1 MSSAATIPS
10 GTSSDEHSPSGIAPV
25 SAWLRRFR
33 LRRAWLMRARGLA
46 RGGLALLAGVACL
59 LLLDAMEILSDPWRS
74 IFTIVIEVTALGV
87 ALAFGLIKPWMRAPM
102 TQVARDVE
110 ESYPALREQLLACV
124 ELSSVRDEDC
134 NFSEDFLA
142 VLQGRVARTL
152 RERSVR
158 DLLPWSMVR
167 GSCLAVLASWLA
179 LLGLCFIP
187 DLEMAQRLRRALIPF
202 SHIEQAPRI
211 VIEVIK
217 PARPSMVVPENQA
230 VEFEIQL
237 TGVDADRST
246 MEWRSTNGGPQSSDR
261 TERMSRIG
269 QYPARYACSLPI
281 ATDAIEYRFQV
292 GGHRTDWRTI
302 RPAPRPRIERFK
314 HRVHFPEYTGLPP
327 SELTSDR
334 GALTTLIGARVEVGI
349 EPSLPLESATAI
361 WERMDTGERESLPL
375 GYVDDRALW
384 GFDREC
390 DGDARYQLKLR
401 ARLPESDEVIENTF
415 SPTHE
420 WNVVSDHPPAVAWT
434 ATEKTLWDAPPQG
447 EKAWIIA
454 PSDLIPLTAHFA
466 DDLPGASIEVQ
477 IAVNRGSWIEADVD
491 VSIVD
496 DIGAR
501 SGRTVPDWLESNA
514 WVPLDGVEQSTRST
528 ANWVWDPMTSGASSG
543 DMIAV
548 RIAVRDSLKQ
558 VTYSPVLEFSLAS
571 AGFDRNRH
579 QALLARA
586 SLVPELERL
595 SSEIRVSKDKLLP
608 RLQLARSGNMP
619 ADDRSALAEELR
631 QAETQWS
638 DGARA
643 VRGLAARVV
652 QQLPRPLDQSET
664 EFVVRMISKIER
676 EYASLLEGAA
686 HAVTMEI
693 GQQPRLVERVYES
706 NDHAMLGVQEADDH
720 AQRLVDIYRQF
731 VGHEALT
738 ALTKD
743 LLYLKKHE
751 DEQVDRLHKMDF
763 AMLARSQKI
772 AIQYIDTIE
781 QLARKIEPAVSQHLQ
796 NASRTWYRNLDQ
808 MRLDLNHR
816 IHQEPTS
823 ENFAELANEA
833 KRFAET
839 LRQQHWAFNMD
850 GGLWWNITDLRR
862 DLIRRGSGTHLRMQQ
877 AVDHLERNQFEMVDP
892 KLDSDLLQQLR
903 ALAIHSAELR
913 VRAGASQM
921 ADRKELHQQR
931 IPVDS
936 HFASDMSLAIGAWE
950 SQFELWAASP
960 AVSRESKIQR
970 EIVVRV
976 IQAYRI
982 LEVAHE
988 MQDVRVAG
996 ETLMRDERYEWES
1009 LEGRLAHA
1017 RIWDSLLHRME
1028 MVHQTMKEIGFP
1040 IQTAETFRILTGNE
1054 TSNILRSKMD
1064 LRRKA
1069 SDDDLVS
1076 AAAELEVWVDTLRE
1090 AERLAQPVV
1099 EAARRYLAS
1108 LTPSLVELARRAAE
1122 ETRTLEEQS
1131 KTTMENTTSPKD
1143 MEQQWETTQRSIDRL
1158 QNALLENAMQQ
1169 DILDPGQLEI
1179 AKDSD
1184 RARQWLQTLR
1194 PPMQSATE
1202 SLLRAQKAAEDAAEM
1217 ATAISQA
1224 QQSQDQMASALETLE
1239 KHFSLLEQRAADP
1252 SSESNPQIQESRDR
1266 LHEQTQRDRQPLK
1279 SYDQADRL
1287 SEMARLDPEALLR
1300 ELEQELERNEPM
1312 QRELSQLSQHAAT
1325 DAVAQLKNAAN
1336 EERSIASSIEN
1347 ADVARRGAKEL
1358 QTQKLRYLADTTDRI
1373 AVSLLEKSSQ
1383 VVQRMNLPETR
1394 RSIHE
1399 VIEALRVSAQEAR
1412 NTNSLQPALELEDRW
1427 RSLLAANEAAQQKL
1441 DALKPNIQNKIE
1453 QAVSKNDQQREGQ
1466 LTEMR
1471 SWQSLMRDD
1480 ALQRAKDQ
1488 SRDLQQM
1495 SEGIRKHAE
1504 QKNQELQKTLQ
1515 DRQRVMDEFRLHPD
1529 RVGLRGEIVR
1539 QTIVAAQASAELE
1552 HSARLA
1558 DSAQDLAKESTDR
1571 ATAIANAPRANLD
1584 HPNPIASLAE
1594 EQLDAA
1600 AKELLGLQQ
1609 AMRNAT
1615 EALASLQEPAP
1626 TALALSQAVERQNR
1640 IGRTVDQIVDQ
1651 LARSARHEERLKN
1664 SEGSKTLEEQS
1675 QAIQDAGKQQ
1685 VAQAQRE
1692 LSQAAEKAQRSELEH
1707 AWRSRSAATPT
1718 SPPAQ
1723 SAGVAQQ
1730 QTDEAAQALSQLAQ
1744 SLEQSVAPKS
1754 DSGETASRGSP
1765 GKSQDSSS
1773 GLHTPKEMARML
1785 DLLDQ
1790 QLRAMASPAQARSS
1804 QADPAQ
1810 TPPAAPQSQPSK
1822 EPPSG
1827 RGSRSA
1833 AASQAKGD
1841 SRKDS
1846 GPSDGNGSAKA
1857 LRESADRIAAQLQRE
1872 RMTRDRQ
1879 QSESASASS
1888 NTSTTASTER
1898 PDDQGRSENPP
1909 VGDSRLPSLPT
1920 LSGQDWGRLRG
1931 QRAEEVTQ
1939 GRRDAVDPEY
1949 SDAIRAYFRA
1959 LGEQR

>member
-1 MSSAATIPS
+1 MAVPKTSRVGLMSSAATIRS
-10 GTSSDEHSPSGIAPV
+10 GTSSDQHPPSDMPLV
-25 SAWLRRFR
+25 SAWLRRFQV
-33 LRRAWLMRARGLA
+33 RRAWLMRARGLA

-59 LLLDAMEILSDPWRS
+59 LLLDAMEILPDPWHR

-87 ALAFGLIKPWMRAPM
+87 ALAFGLNKPWVRAPL

-124 ELSSVRDEDC
+124 ELSSVREGNR
-134 NFSEDFLA
+134 NFSGDFLA

-167 GSCLAVLASWLA
+167 GPCLAAIASWLA
-179 LLGLCFIP
+179 LLGLCFVP

-202 SHIEQAPRI
+202 SHIEQTTRI
-211 VIEVIK
+211 VIEVTK
-217 PARPSMVVPENQA
+217 PAGTSIVVPENQA

-237 TGVDADRST
+237 TGIDADWST
-246 MEWRSTNGGPQSSDR
+246 MEWRSTSSRPQSSDR

-269 QYPARYACSLPI
+269 QSPARYACSLPI
-281 ATDAIEYRFQV
+281 ATDPIEYRFQV

-302 RPAPRPRIERFK
+302 RPAPRPRVERFK
-314 HRVHFPEYTGLPP
+314 HRIHFPEYTGLPP
-327 SELTSDR
+327 AELTSDR
-334 GALTTLIGARVEVGI
+334 GALTTLKGARVEVGI

-375 GYVDDRALW
+375 GYVDDRAHW

-390 DGDARYQLKLR
+390 DADARYQLKLR
-401 ARLPESDEVIENTF
+401 ARLPDSDEVIENTF

-434 ATEKTLWDAPPQG
+434 ATEKTLWDARPQG

-454 PSDLIPLTAHFA
+454 PSELIPLTARFA
-466 DDLPGASIEVQ
+466 DDLPGASVKLQ
-477 IAVNRGSWIEADVD
+477 IAINRGSWIEADVD
-491 VSIVD
+491 LSLVD
-496 DIGAR
+496 DIDAR

-514 WVPLDGVEQSTRST
+514 WVPLDGVEQATGAT
-528 ANWVWDPMTSGASSG
+528 ASWVWDPMTSGASSG

-548 RIAVRDSLKQ
+548 RIEVRDSLEQ

-608 RLQLARSGNMP
+608 RLQIARTGNMP
-619 ADDRSALAEELR
+619 AEDRAALAEELR

-638 DGARA
+638 ACARA

-652 QQLPRPLDQSET
+652 EQLPRPLDQSET

-676 EYASLLEGAA
+676 EYASLLEVAA
-686 HAVTMEI
+686 HTVTLEI
-693 GQQPRLVERVYES
+693 GQQPKLVERVNES
-706 NDHAMLGVQEADDH
+706 IDHAILGIQEADGH
-720 AQRLVDIYRQF
+720 AQRLVEIYRQF

-751 DEQVDRLHKMDF
+751 DEQVERLQKMDF
-763 AMLARSQKI
+763 ATLARSQKI
-772 AIQYIDTIE
+772 AVQYVDTIE
-781 QLARKIEPAVSQHLQ
+781 QLARRIEPAVSQHLQ
-796 NASRTWYRNLDQ
+796 NAFRTWYRNLEQ

-833 KRFAET
+833 KRFAEN
-839 LRQQHWAFNMD
+839 LREQHWAFNMD
-850 GGLWWNITDLRR
+850 GGLWWNIADLRR
-862 DLIRRGSGTHLRMQQ
+862 DLIQRGSGIHIRMQQ

-903 ALAIHSAELR
+903 ALAIHSAALR
-913 VRAGASQM
+913 VRAAASQM
-921 ADRKELHQQR
+921 SDRKELHQQR

-988 MQDVRVAG
+988 IQDVRVTA
-996 ETLMRDERYEWES
+996 ETLMQHERYEWES
-1009 LEGRLAHA
+1009 LEGRMAHV
-1017 RIWDSLLHRME
+1017 RIWDSLPHRIDL
-1028 MVHQTMKEIGFP
+1028 VHIMIKEIGFP
-1040 IQTAETFRILTGNE
+1040 NQIAETFRILTGNE

-1069 SDDDLVS
+1069 TDDDLVS
-1076 AAAELEVWVDTLRE
+1076 AAAELEGWVETLRD
-1090 AERLAQPVV
+1090 AERLAQPAVD
-1099 EAARRYLAS
+1099 AARRYLAS
-1108 LTPSLVELARRAAE
+1108 LTPSLVEMARRAAE

-1131 KTTMENTTSPKD
+1131 KTTMKDATSPKD

-1169 DILDPGQLEI
+1169 NILDPQQLEI

-1217 ATAISQA
+1217 VTAIAQA

-1252 SSESNPQIQESRDR
+1252 ASESNPQIQESRDR
-1266 LHEQTQRDRQPLK
+1266 LHEQTQSERQPLK

-1287 SEMARLDPEALLR
+1287 SEMARLDPETLLR

-1312 QRELSQLSQHAAT
+1312 RRELSQLSQHAAT

-1347 ADVARRGAKEL
+1347 ADVARRGTKEL

-1399 VIEALRVSAQEAR
+1399 VIEALRASAQEAR
-1412 NTNSLQPALELEDRW
+1412 NTNSLQPASELEDRW

-1441 DALKPNIQNKIE
+1441 DALKPNIENKIE

-1466 LTEMR
+1466 LTEMK

-1480 ALQRAKDQ
+1480 AMQRAKDQ

-1515 DRQRVMDEFRLHPD
+1515 DRQKVMDELRLHPD
-1529 RVGLRGEIVR
+1529 RAGELVR

-1552 HSARLA
+1552 NAARLA
-1558 DSAQDLAKESTDR
+1558 DSAQNLAKESTDR

-1615 EALASLQEPAP
+1615 EAPASLQEPAP

-1640 IGRTVDQIVDQ
+1640 IGRSVDQIVDQ

-1675 QAIQDAGKQQ
+1675 QAIQDAGKQK
-1685 VAQAQRE
+1685 VAQAQSE
-1692 LSQAAEKAQRSELEH
+1692 LSQAAEEARRSELEH
-1707 AWRSRSAATPT
+1707 AWRSRGAAAPT
-1718 SPPAQ
+1718 SPPSQ
-1723 SAGVAQQ
+1723 GAGAAQQ
-1730 QTDEAAQALSQLAQ
+1730 RTDEAAQALSQLARN
-1744 SLEQSVAPKS
+1744 LEQSVAPKS
-1754 DSGETASRGSP
+1754 DSAEAASRGSP
-1765 GKSQDSSS
+1765 SRSQDSSS

-1804 QADPAQ
+1804 QADASKTSPS
-1810 TPPAAPQSQPSK
+1810 APQSQASK

-1827 RGSRSA
+1827 RG
-1833 AASQAKGD
+1833 D
-1841 SRKDS
+1841 PRKDRS
-1846 GPSDGNGSAKA
+1846 PSDGNGSAKA
-1857 LRESADRIAAQLQRE
+1857 LRESADRVAAQLQRE
-1872 RMTRDRQ
+1872 RMALDRQ
-1879 QSESASASS
+1879 QSQSASASS
-1888 NTSTTASTER
+1888 NTSTTASTQS
-1898 PDDQGRSENPP
+1898 PDDLGRSENPP

-1920 LSGQDWGRLRG
+1920 LSGQDWGRLRE

-1939 GRRDAVDPEY
+1939 GRRDALDPEY

-1959 LGEQR
+1959 LGEQRR